1 MPRTQVGQVSSYP
14 FGAPAATGTVLVF
27 KSRDRTGGPVNF
39 LFETPDADGDITVS
53 VEVSPDGITYV
64 ATTAGHHG
72 VAVTAEVILPRTRR
86 DFTVALRAT
95 VDNFVRIRAS
105 GSDRGSVQ
113 IRANEG
119 LESLNIQ
126 NQLP

>member
-14 FGAPAATGTVLVF
+14 FGAPAAIGTVLLFAVRNR
-27 KSRDRTGGPVNF
+27 SGGPVR
-39 LFETPDADGDITVS
+39 LHFETPDADNTITVS
-53 VEVSPDGITYV
+53 IEVSEDNSSWA
-64 ATTAGHHG
+64 ATTAAHHG
-72 VAVTAEVILPRTRR
+72 EAVTAEDILPRTGR

-95 VDNFVRIRAS
+95 VDNFVRIRAL

-113 IRANEG
+113 IRPNEL
-119 LESLNIQ
+119 LESLNLQ